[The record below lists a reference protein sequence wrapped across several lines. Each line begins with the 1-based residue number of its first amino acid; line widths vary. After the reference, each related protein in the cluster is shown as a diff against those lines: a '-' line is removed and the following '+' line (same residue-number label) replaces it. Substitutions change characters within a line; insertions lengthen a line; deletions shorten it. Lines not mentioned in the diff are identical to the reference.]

1 MLPNHSGFAISMLDS
16 ESDGKSLLDDGLSE
30 ERYLLHA
37 NDSDLQDSD
46 PQRDWNY
53 QLYQI
58 IDKLISLV
66 H

>member
-1 MLPNHSGFAISMLDS
+1 MTLRVVFLAS
-16 ESDGKSLLDDGLSE
+16 ESDGQSLLDDGRSK

-37 NDSDLQDSD
+37 NDSD

-58 IDKLISLV
+58 IDKLIPLV
-66 H
+66 HLTK

>member
-1 MLPNHSGFAISMLDS
+1 MLDS

-66 H
+66 Q